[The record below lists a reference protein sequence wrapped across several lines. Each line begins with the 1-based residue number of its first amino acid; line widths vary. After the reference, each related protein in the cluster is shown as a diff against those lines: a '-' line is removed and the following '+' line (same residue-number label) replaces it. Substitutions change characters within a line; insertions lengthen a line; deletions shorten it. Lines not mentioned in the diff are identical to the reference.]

1 MLNKRT
7 LKNMAGWLP
16 HIIVAAVLL
25 YFNTKLFLGFLFIEM
40 LFQHLG
46 CLQQRECGS
55 IATHYIYEIRFFA
68 IMKKLGITEDDLKQS
83 GEDTLKRRGL
93 VGEKL
98 KYFEETV
105 AIWLKE

>member
-1 MLNKRT
+1 MLNKRV
-7 LKNMAGWLP
+7 LKDMVGWLP

-46 CLQQRECGS
+46 CLHQRECGS
-55 IATHYIYEIRFFA
+55 IVTHTIYEIRFFA
-68 IMKKLGITEDDLKQS
+68 IMKKLGITQDDLKQS
-83 GEDTLKRRGL
+83 AEETYKRQGI